1 MNKRFF
7 ALVLISVMLIA
18 GGCGSSSHAPITST
32 TDVNS
37 ALKGAWTSSTSGAA
51 TIADTTES
59 EELEALIAAFGIE
72 DIPDELKDEYTNAQ
86 DNEIE
91 APVTKA
97 MAVFEDCNVAETSGT
112 AKLTAIVILSGDSSF
127 LPIVFNGVTLTTQ
140 RSDTNEWTATV
151 LDGTLTMKMSDEET
165 MTLSGEGLKYLG
177 YVCDFS
183 TTIEKN
189 PSNSMELNEILND
202 SSWSLDEAQGGGYL
216 ASGSEII
223 AAAAPEA
230 VSIFFS
236 GIDSQPSVNSFYSL
250 RTMTSSTESLDETSL
265 LQSIAQGKGTLT
277 NICDDVYRFE
287 GDDGIESIIFVE
299 NTDKILVFLLASEE
313 NYESCM
319 FLPLT
324 KETVDLKTA
333 LSTKWK
339 ATEGMG
345 GGYANFNDEVLKDLG
360 AFSFSLKSATLEF
373 SDVPTVNDDD
383 DNITAT
389 VALNTSL
396 SFSNKIL
403 EDLGLSADDMAVS
416 ITETP
421 TVEMTRSGNFL
432 EFIHDG
438 DTYKLS
444 FISNTEAFLSIT
456 PDPSEEITGEFVI
469 NFVADN

>member
-72 DIPDELKDEYTNAQ
+72 DIPAEYTTAQ

-112 AKLTAIVILSGDSSF
+112 AKLTAIVILSGDNSF

-165 MTLSGEGLKYLG
+165 MTLLGEGLKYLG
-177 YVCDFS
+177 YVCNFS

-250 RTMTSSTESLDETSL
+250 RTMTSSTESLDEASL

-345 GGYANFNDEVLKDLG
+345 GGYANFNDEDLKDLG

-373 SDVPTVNDDD
+373 PGYANATVNNDGK
-383 DNITAT
+383 ITT
-389 VALNTSL
+389 KVALNTSL

-403 EDLGLSADDMAVS
+403 EDLGHSANEMAAS
-416 ITETP
+416 ITETSE
-421 TVEMTRSGNFL
+421 VEMTRSGNFL
-432 EFIHDG
+432 EFTHDG